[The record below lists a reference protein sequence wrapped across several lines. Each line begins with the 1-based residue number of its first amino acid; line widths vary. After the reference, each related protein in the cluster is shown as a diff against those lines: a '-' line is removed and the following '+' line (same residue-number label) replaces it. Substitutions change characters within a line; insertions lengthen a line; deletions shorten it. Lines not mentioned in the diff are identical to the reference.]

1 MSSIQT
7 ENSHIQTE
15 PKTLFISPLSNYEVK
30 EKEEIIG
37 NVDNFFEDE
46 SKYLDLNSGIYVG
59 KKPEG
64 PKLDKNNNLIYYS
77 YVGSPQVLTKI
88 KGSKTINKRYSQ
100 IRKNSDLVNQKKK
113 DLFQYI
119 DNNSLNTYFQ
129 NIKERTLR
137 NKKYEND
144 IVNLPTPIKKQLIN
158 QQKNLSEQKR
168 EENSIK
174 KMENYLIKKTNK
186 KRENLLL
193 KNYDSFQIKKGI
205 LRNIEEKEPLELKM
219 GDKNW
224 YFNLRRPKNFKG
236 IRDVYI
242 NIRTNENPFW
252 GRFFETCPKNIMRS
266 RKPKIH
272 SNDIILNLEK
282 NPYLPKILNGNSTVN
297 EIKKM
302 ENLEIKG
309 KNLLDF
315 ETTLELSSPGRKKIY
330 NRDQLETYEVCK
342 DMSQPEY
349 EKYLQILNEDKIFV
363 NDFDIRDFCRYK
375 SCNFSNEGSYNFSTI
390 NSSRLSNLL
399 KIILLF

>member
-77 YVGSPQVLTKI
+77 YVGSPQILT
-88 KGSKTINKRYSQ
+88 KGSKTINKRFSQ
-100 IRKNSDLVNQKKK
+100 IRKNSDLINQKKK
-113 DLFQYI
+113 DLFQLI
-119 DNNSLNTYFQ
+119 DNNSLKSYFQ

-144 IVNLPTPIKKQLIN
+144 IINLPSPIQKQLIN

-174 KMENYLIKKTNK
+174 RMENYLIKKTNK
-186 KRENLLL
+186 KREKLLL

-205 LRNIEEKEPLELKM
+205 LRNLEEKEPIELKM

-236 IRDVYI
+236 IRDIYI

-252 GRFFETCPKNIMRS
+252 GRFFETCPKTIMRS
-266 RKPKIH
+266 RKPKID
-272 SNDIILNLEK
+272 SDDIILNLEK
-282 NPYLPKILNGNSTVN
+282 NPYLPKILNGNSTLK

-315 ETTLELSSPGRKKIY
+315 ETNLELNSPGRKKIY

-375 SCNFSNEGSYNFSTI
+375 SCDFSNEGSYNFSTI
-390 NSSRLSNLL
+390 NSSRL
-399 KIILLF
+399 

>member
-1 MSSIQT
+1 MSLTQT
-7 ENSHIQTE
+7 ENSHIQSE
-15 PKTLFISPLSNYEVK
+15 PKTLFISPLSNYKKE
-30 EKEEIIG
+30 EKEEIIE
-37 NVDNFFEDE
+37 NVDNFFIDE
-46 SKYLDLNSGIYVG
+46 SKYLDLNSGIFVG

-64 PKLDKNNNLIYYS
+64 PKLDKNDNLIYYS

-119 DNNSLNTYFQ
+119 DNNGLNTYFQ

-315 ETTLELSSPGRKKIY
+315 ETTLELNSPGRKKIY

-375 SCNFSNEGSYNFSTI
+375 SCDFSNEGSYNFSTI
-390 NSSRLSNLL
+390 NSSRL
-399 KIILLF
+399 

>member
-77 YVGSPQVLTKI
+77 YVGSPQILTKI

-113 DLFQYI
+113 ELFQFI
-119 DNNSLNTYFQ
+119 DNNTLNSYFQ
-129 NIKERTLR
+129 TIKERTLR

-144 IVNLPTPIKKQLIN
+144 IINLPSPIKKQLIN

-186 KRENLLL
+186 KREKLLL

-242 NIRTNENPFW
+242 NIRSNENPFW
-252 GRFFETCPKNIMRS
+252 GRFFETCPKTIMRS
-266 RKPKIH
+266 RKPKID

-282 NPYLPKILNGNSTVN
+282 NPYLPKILNGNSTLN

-309 KNLLDF
+309 ENLLDF
-315 ETTLELSSPGRKKIY
+315 ETKLELNSPGRKKIY

-375 SCNFSNEGSYNFSTI
+375 SCDFSNEGSYNFSTI
-390 NSSRLSNLL
+390 NSSRL
-399 KIILLF
+399 

>member
-1 MSSIQT
+1 MQ
-7 ENSHIQTE
+7 
-15 PKTLFISPLSNYEVK
+15 
-30 EKEEIIG
+30 II
-37 NVDNFFEDE
+37 FEDE

-77 YVGSPQVLTKI
+77 YVGSPQILT

-119 DNNSLNTYFQ
+119 DNNGLNTYFQ

-174 KMENYLIKKTNK
+174 RMENYLIKKTNK

-219 GDKNW
+219 GDNNW

-375 SCNFSNEGSYNFSTI
+375 SCDFSNEGSYNFSTI
-390 NSSRLSNLL
+390 NSSRL
-399 KIILLF
+399 

>member
-375 SCNFSNEGSYNFSTI
+375 SCDFSNEGSYNFSTI
-390 NSSRLSNLL
+390 NSSRL
-399 KIILLF
+399 

>member
-119 DNNSLNTYFQ
+119 DNNGLNTYFQ

-205 LRNIEEKEPLELKM
+205 LRNLEEKEPIELKM

-242 NIRTNENPFW
+242 NIRSNENPFW

-266 RKPKIH
+266 RKPKID

-315 ETTLELSSPGRKKIY
+315 ETTLELNSPGRKKIY

-349 EKYLQILNEDKIFV
+349 EKYLKILTEDKTYV

-375 SCNFSNEGSYNFSTI
+375 SCDFSNEGSYNFSTI
-390 NSSRLSNLL
+390 NSSRL
-399 KIILLF
+399 

>member
-119 DNNSLNTYFQ
+119 DNNGLNTYFQ

-315 ETTLELSSPGRKKIY
+315 ETTLELNSPGRKKIY

-375 SCNFSNEGSYNFSTI
+375 SCDFSNEGSYNFSTI
-390 NSSRLSNLL
+390 NSSRL
-399 KIILLF
+399 

>member
-77 YVGSPQVLTKI
+77 YVGSPQILTKI

-113 DLFQYI
+113 ELFQFI
-119 DNNSLNTYFQ
+119 DNNTLNSYFQ
-129 NIKERTLR
+129 TIKERTLR

-144 IVNLPTPIKKQLIN
+144 IINLPSPIKKQLIN

-186 KRENLLL
+186 KREKLLL

-205 LRNIEEKEPLELKM
+205 LRNIEEKEPIELKM

-242 NIRTNENPFW
+242 NIRSNENPFW
-252 GRFFETCPKNIMRS
+252 GRFFETCPKTIMRS
-266 RKPKIH
+266 RKPKIY

-282 NPYLPKILNGNSTVN
+282 NPYLPKILNGNSTLN

-309 KNLLDF
+309 ENLLDF
-315 ETTLELSSPGRKKIY
+315 ETKLELNSPGRKKIY

-375 SCNFSNEGSYNFSTI
+375 SCDFSNEGSYNFSTI
-390 NSSRLSNLL
+390 NSSRL
-399 KIILLF
+399 

>member
-119 DNNSLNTYFQ
+119 DNNGLNTYFQ

-219 GDKNW
+219 GDNNW

-375 SCNFSNEGSYNFSTI
+375 SCDFSNEGSYNFSTI
-390 NSSRLSNLL
+390 NSSRL
-399 KIILLF
+399 

>member
-77 YVGSPQVLTKI
+77 YVGSPQILTKI

-113 DLFQYI
+113 ELFQFI
-119 DNNSLNTYFQ
+119 DNNSLNSYFQ
-129 NIKERTLR
+129 TIKERTLR

-144 IVNLPTPIKKQLIN
+144 IINLPSPIKKQLIN

-186 KRENLLL
+186 KREKLLL

-242 NIRTNENPFW
+242 NIRSNENPFW
-252 GRFFETCPKNIMRS
+252 GRFFETCPKTIMRS
-266 RKPKIH
+266 RKPKIY
-272 SNDIILNLEK
+272 SNDIILSLEK
-282 NPYLPKILNGNSTVN
+282 NPYLPKILNGNSTLN

-309 KNLLDF
+309 ENLLDF
-315 ETTLELSSPGRKKIY
+315 ETKLELNSPGRKKIY

-375 SCNFSNEGSYNFSTI
+375 SCDFSNEGSYNFSTI
-390 NSSRLSNLL
+390 NSSRL
-399 KIILLF
+399 

>member
-77 YVGSPQVLTKI
+77 YVGSPQILTKI

-113 DLFQYI
+113 ELFQFI
-119 DNNSLNTYFQ
+119 DNNTLNSYFQ
-129 NIKERTLR
+129 TIKERTLR

-144 IVNLPTPIKKQLIN
+144 IINLPSPIKKQLIN

-186 KRENLLL
+186 KREKLLL

-242 NIRTNENPFW
+242 NIRSNENPFW
-252 GRFFETCPKNIMRS
+252 GRFFETCPKTIMRS
-266 RKPKIH
+266 RKPKIY

-282 NPYLPKILNGNSTVN
+282 NPYLPKILNGNSTLN

-309 KNLLDF
+309 ENLLDF
-315 ETTLELSSPGRKKIY
+315 ETKLELNSPGRKKIY

-375 SCNFSNEGSYNFSTI
+375 SCDFSNEGSYNFSTI
-390 NSSRLSNLL
+390 NSSRL
-399 KIILLF
+399 

>member
-15 PKTLFISPLSNYEVK
+15 PKTLFISPLSNYKKE
-30 EKEEIIG
+30 EKEEIIE
-37 NVDNFFEDE
+37 NVDNFFIDE
-46 SKYLDLNSGIYVG
+46 SKYLDLNSGIFVG

-64 PKLDKNNNLIYYS
+64 PKLDKNDNLIYYS
-77 YVGSPQVLTKI
+77 YVGSPQILT
-88 KGSKTINKRYSQ
+88 KGSKTINKRFSQ
-100 IRKNSDLVNQKKK
+100 IRKNSDLINQKKK
-113 DLFQYI
+113 DLFQLI
-119 DNNSLNTYFQ
+119 DNNSLKSYLQ

-144 IVNLPTPIKKQLIN
+144 IINLPSPIQKQLIN

-174 KMENYLIKKTNK
+174 RMENYLIKKTNK
-186 KRENLLL
+186 KREKLLL

-205 LRNIEEKEPLELKM
+205 LRNLEEKEPIELKM

-236 IRDVYI
+236 IRDIYI

-252 GRFFETCPKNIMRS
+252 GRFFETCPKTIMRS
-266 RKPKIH
+266 RKPKID
-272 SNDIILNLEK
+272 SDDIILNLEK
-282 NPYLPKILNGNSTVN
+282 NPYLPKILNGNSTLK

-315 ETTLELSSPGRKKIY
+315 ETNLELNSPGRKKIY
-330 NRDQLETYEVCK
+330 NRDQLETYESCK

-349 EKYLQILNEDKIFV
+349 EKYLHMLNEEKVYAD
-363 NDFDIRDFCRYK
+363 DFDKRDFMRYK
-375 SCNFSNEGSYNFSTI
+375 SENFSPEKSFSNSLI
-390 NSSRLSNLL
+390 NSSR
-399 KIILLF
+399 F

>member
-113 DLFQYI
+113 ELFQFI
-119 DNNSLNTYFQ
+119 DNNSLNSYFQ
-129 NIKERTLR
+129 TIKERTLR

-144 IVNLPTPIKKQLIN
+144 IINLPSPIKKQLIN

-186 KRENLLL
+186 KREKLLL

-205 LRNIEEKEPLELKM
+205 LRNIEEKEPIELKM

-242 NIRTNENPFW
+242 NIRSNENPFW
-252 GRFFETCPKNIMRS
+252 GRFFETCPKTIMRS
-266 RKPKIH
+266 RKPKIY
-272 SNDIILNLEK
+272 SNDIILSLEK
-282 NPYLPKILNGNSTVN
+282 NPYLPKILNGNSTLN

-309 KNLLDF
+309 ENLLDF
-315 ETTLELSSPGRKKIY
+315 ETKLELNSPGRKKIY

-375 SCNFSNEGSYNFSTI
+375 SCDFSNEGSYNFSTI
-390 NSSRLSNLL
+390 NSSRL
-399 KIILLF
+399 

>member
-77 YVGSPQVLTKI
+77 YVGSPQILTKI

-113 DLFQYI
+113 ELFQFI
-119 DNNSLNTYFQ
+119 DNNTLNSYFQ
-129 NIKERTLR
+129 TIKERTLR

-144 IVNLPTPIKKQLIN
+144 IINLPSPIKKQLIN

-186 KRENLLL
+186 KREKLLL

-242 NIRTNENPFW
+242 NIRSNENPFW

-282 NPYLPKILNGNSTVN
+282 NPYLPKILNGNSTLN

-309 KNLLDF
+309 ENLLDF
-315 ETTLELSSPGRKKIY
+315 ETKLELNSPGRKKIY

-375 SCNFSNEGSYNFSTI
+375 SCDFSNEGSYNFSTI
-390 NSSRLSNLL
+390 NSSRL
-399 KIILLF
+399 

>member
-77 YVGSPQVLTKI
+77 YVGSPQILTKI

-113 DLFQYI
+113 ELFQFI
-119 DNNSLNTYFQ
+119 DNNSLNSYFQ
-129 NIKERTLR
+129 TIKERTLR

-144 IVNLPTPIKKQLIN
+144 IINLPSPIKKQLIN

-186 KRENLLL
+186 KREKLLL

-205 LRNIEEKEPLELKM
+205 LRNIEEKEPIELKM

-242 NIRTNENPFW
+242 NIRSNENPFW
-252 GRFFETCPKNIMRS
+252 GRFFETCPKTIMRS
-266 RKPKIH
+266 RKPKID

-282 NPYLPKILNGNSTVN
+282 NPYLPKILNGNSTLN

-309 KNLLDF
+309 ENLLDF
-315 ETTLELSSPGRKKIY
+315 ETKLELNSPGRKKIY

-349 EKYLQILNEDKIFV
+349 QKYLQILNEDKIFV

-375 SCNFSNEGSYNFSTI
+375 SCDFSNEGSYNFSTI
-390 NSSRLSNLL
+390 NSSRL
-399 KIILLF
+399 

>member
-77 YVGSPQVLTKI
+77 YVGSPQILTKI

-119 DNNSLNTYFQ
+119 DNNGLNTYFQ

-144 IVNLPTPIKKQLIN
+144 IINLPSPIKKQLIN

-186 KRENLLL
+186 KREKLLL

-242 NIRTNENPFW
+242 NIRSNENPFW
-252 GRFFETCPKNIMRS
+252 GRFFETCPKTIMRS
-266 RKPKIH
+266 RKPKIY
-272 SNDIILNLEK
+272 SNDIILSLEK
-282 NPYLPKILNGNSTVN
+282 NPYLPKILNGNSTLN

-309 KNLLDF
+309 ENLLDF
-315 ETTLELSSPGRKKIY
+315 ETKLELNSPGRKKIY

-375 SCNFSNEGSYNFSTI
+375 SCDFSNEGSYNFSTI
-390 NSSRLSNLL
+390 NSSRL
-399 KIILLF
+399 

>member
-77 YVGSPQVLTKI
+77 YVGSPQILTKI

-113 DLFQYI
+113 ELFQFI
-119 DNNSLNTYFQ
+119 DNNSLNSYFQ
-129 NIKERTLR
+129 TIKERTLR

-144 IVNLPTPIKKQLIN
+144 IINLPSPIKKQLIN

-186 KRENLLL
+186 KREKLLL

-205 LRNIEEKEPLELKM
+205 LRNIEEKEPIELKM

-242 NIRTNENPFW
+242 NIRSNENPFW
-252 GRFFETCPKNIMRS
+252 GRFFETCPKTIMRS
-266 RKPKIH
+266 RKPKIY
-272 SNDIILNLEK
+272 SNDIILSLEK
-282 NPYLPKILNGNSTVN
+282 NPYLPKILNGNSTLN

-309 KNLLDF
+309 ENLLDF
-315 ETTLELSSPGRKKIY
+315 ETKLELNSPGRKKIY

-375 SCNFSNEGSYNFSTI
+375 SCDFSNEGSYNFSTI
-390 NSSRLSNLL
+390 NSSRL
-399 KIILLF
+399 

>member
-242 NIRTNENPFW
+242 NIRSNENPFW

-375 SCNFSNEGSYNFSTI
+375 SCDFSNEGSYNFSTI
-390 NSSRLSNLL
+390 NSSRL
-399 KIILLF
+399 

>member
-1 MSSIQT
+1 
-7 ENSHIQTE
+7 
-15 PKTLFISPLSNYEVK
+15 
-30 EKEEIIG
+30 
-37 NVDNFFEDE
+37 
-46 SKYLDLNSGIYVG
+46 
-59 KKPEG
+59 
-64 PKLDKNNNLIYYS
+64 
-77 YVGSPQVLTKI
+77 
-88 KGSKTINKRYSQ
+88 
-100 IRKNSDLVNQKKK
+100 
-113 DLFQYI
+113 
-119 DNNSLNTYFQ
+119 
-129 NIKERTLR
+129 
-137 NKKYEND
+137 
-144 IVNLPTPIKKQLIN
+144 
-158 QQKNLSEQKR
+158 
-168 EENSIK
+168 
-174 KMENYLIKKTNK
+174 MENYLIKKTNK

-315 ETTLELSSPGRKKIY
+315 ETTLELNSPGRKKIY

-375 SCNFSNEGSYNFSTI
+375 SCDFSNEGSYNFSTI
-390 NSSRLSNLL
+390 NSSRL
-399 KIILLF
+399 

>member
-77 YVGSPQVLTKI
+77 YVGSPQILTKI

-113 DLFQYI
+113 ELFQFI
-119 DNNSLNTYFQ
+119 DNNSLNSYFQ
-129 NIKERTLR
+129 TIKERTLR

-144 IVNLPTPIKKQLIN
+144 IINLPSPIKKQLIN

-186 KRENLLL
+186 KREKLLL

-242 NIRTNENPFW
+242 NIRSNENPFW
-252 GRFFETCPKNIMRS
+252 GRFFETCPKTIMRS
-266 RKPKIH
+266 RKPKID

-282 NPYLPKILNGNSTVN
+282 NPYLPKILNGNSTLN

-309 KNLLDF
+309 ENLLDF
-315 ETTLELSSPGRKKIY
+315 ETKLELNSPGRKKIY

-375 SCNFSNEGSYNFSTI
+375 SCDFSNEGSYNFSTI
-390 NSSRLSNLL
+390 NSSRL
-399 KIILLF
+399 

>member
-77 YVGSPQVLTKI
+77 YVGSPQILTKI

-113 DLFQYI
+113 ELFQFI

-129 NIKERTLR
+129 TIKERTLR

-144 IVNLPTPIKKQLIN
+144 IINLPSPIKKQLIN

-186 KRENLLL
+186 KREKLLL

-205 LRNIEEKEPLELKM
+205 LRNIEEKEPIELKM

-242 NIRTNENPFW
+242 NIRSNENPFW
-252 GRFFETCPKNIMRS
+252 GRFFETCPKTIMRS
-266 RKPKIH
+266 RKPKIY
-272 SNDIILNLEK
+272 SNDIILSLEK
-282 NPYLPKILNGNSTVN
+282 NPYLPKILNGNSTLN

-309 KNLLDF
+309 ENLLDF
-315 ETTLELSSPGRKKIY
+315 ETKLELNSPGRKKIY

-375 SCNFSNEGSYNFSTI
+375 SCDFSNEGSYNFSTI
-390 NSSRLSNLL
+390 NSSRL
-399 KIILLF
+399 

>member
-219 GDKNW
+219 GDNNW

-375 SCNFSNEGSYNFSTI
+375 SCDFSNEGSYNFSTI
-390 NSSRLSNLL
+390 NSSRL
-399 KIILLF
+399 

>member
-15 PKTLFISPLSNYEVK
+15 PKTLYISPLSNYEVK

-77 YVGSPQVLTKI
+77 YVGSPQILTKI

-113 DLFQYI
+113 ELFQFI
-119 DNNSLNTYFQ
+119 DNNSLNSYFQ
-129 NIKERTLR
+129 TIKERTLR

-144 IVNLPTPIKKQLIN
+144 IINLPSPIKKQLIN

-186 KRENLLL
+186 KREKLLL

-205 LRNIEEKEPLELKM
+205 LRNIEEKEPIELKM

-242 NIRTNENPFW
+242 NIRSNENPFW
-252 GRFFETCPKNIMRS
+252 GRFFETCPKTIMRS
-266 RKPKIH
+266 RKPKIY
-272 SNDIILNLEK
+272 SNDIILSLEK
-282 NPYLPKILNGNSTVN
+282 NPYLPKILNGNSTLN

-309 KNLLDF
+309 ENLLDF
-315 ETTLELSSPGRKKIY
+315 ETKLELNSPGRKKIY

-375 SCNFSNEGSYNFSTI
+375 SCDFSNEGSYNFSTI
-390 NSSRLSNLL
+390 NSSRL
-399 KIILLF
+399 